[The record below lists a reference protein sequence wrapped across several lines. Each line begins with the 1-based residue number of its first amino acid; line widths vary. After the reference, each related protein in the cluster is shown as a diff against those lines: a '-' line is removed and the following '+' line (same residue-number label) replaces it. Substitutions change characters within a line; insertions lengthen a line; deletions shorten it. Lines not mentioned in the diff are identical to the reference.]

1 MPFVPATG
9 SNSDT
14 ANSYCDV
21 AYADAYHTLRG
32 NTLWTGTEPQKQA
45 ALIKAT
51 DYIEQVYSQR
61 FIGIYSGVGLAW
73 PRSNLSQYASD
84 VIPDNLK
91 KATCELALE
100 ALAGDLN
107 PATGGSQNVIREK
120 VDVIEIEYDKAITS
134 KSRPAVT
141 GYLSSLISGSAL
153 NRPVVR
159 V

>member
-1 MPFVPATG
+1 MSFVPATG
-9 SNSDT
+9 DNNDV
-14 ANSYCDV
+14 ANAFCDV
-21 AYADAYHTLRG
+21 AYADAYHSLRG

-45 ALIKAT
+45 AIIKAT
-51 DYIEQVYSQR
+51 DYIEQVYGQR
-61 FIGIYSGVGLAW
+61 FIGTYSGEGLSW
-73 PRSNLSQYASD
+73 PRYNVFQYASD
-84 VIPDNLK
+84 AIPDVLR

-107 PATGGSQNVIREK
+107 PATGGTQAVIREK

-134 KSRPAVT
+134 KSRPAVS
-141 GYLSSLISGSAL
+141 GYMSSLLAGSAY